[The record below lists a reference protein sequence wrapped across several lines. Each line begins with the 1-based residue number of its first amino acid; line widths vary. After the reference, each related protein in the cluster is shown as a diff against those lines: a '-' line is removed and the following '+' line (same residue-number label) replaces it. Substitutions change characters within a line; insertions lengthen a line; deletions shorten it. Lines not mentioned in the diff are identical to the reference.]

1 MSVSGI
7 RHVKNLK
14 PYEPDE
20 KTNVKTQ
27 YTNWMNAFTATLF
40 RLFSL
45 CRVTEREKKESF
57 KATGHKNDDIYFQ
70 VCNVRIYFCRCSM
83 LLFST
88 KIHKSKC
95 NICRIFVQNICNR
108 DDDDAAN
115 SIWKKNH
122 SGFFLDF
129 SILERL
135 MSHGQ
140 NVFSGTTHIFTMNE
154 RRRYDAMYGILFFS
168 DDNIYRT
175 PNVLYST
182 KALDKVTIFPFLV
195 WIGVAAENFKIWY
208 NFISEIYIDSVV
220 QQKTKC
226 ECWIKIFLVTIQF
239 NGFLF
244 CYRWNDK

>member
-1 MSVSGI
+1 MIYIFKCVMFGFIFAVAQCYYFQQKYTKVSVI
-7 RHVKNLK
+7 FAA
-14 PYEPDE
+14 Y
-20 KTNVKTQ
+20 
-27 YTNWMNAFTATLF
+27 LF
-40 RLFSL
+40 RIYAT
-45 CRVTEREKKESF
+45 VTMTMLLTAYEKK
-57 KATGHKNDDIYFQ
+57 I
-70 VCNVRIYFCRCSM
+70 
-83 LLFST
+83 
-88 KIHKSKC
+88 
-95 NICRIFVQNICNR
+95 
-108 DDDDAAN
+108 
-115 SIWKKNH
+115 H

-208 NFISEIYIDSVV
+208 DFISEIYIDSVV